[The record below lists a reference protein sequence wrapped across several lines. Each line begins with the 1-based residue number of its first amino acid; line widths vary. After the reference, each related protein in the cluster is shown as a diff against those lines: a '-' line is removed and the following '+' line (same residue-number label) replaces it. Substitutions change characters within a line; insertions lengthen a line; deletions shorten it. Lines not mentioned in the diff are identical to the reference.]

1 VLTQVKSVQHFDN
14 YVLIGA
20 AQPCLKSL
28 SLGKLSSMRNLFLFM
43 LLAATLL
50 SCKKEEKQA
59 EADEKTIVDYMKD
72 NGLTGTRTSSG
83 VYVVIDNPGTG
94 AACGST
100 STVKVGYTGSYTNH
114 IEFESTPSATF
125 GLNSVIKGW
134 QEGIPYFR
142 EGGSGKLIIPSAAA
156 YGTQGKGAIPGNTV
170 LIFDVTLIEVL

>member
-1 VLTQVKSVQHFDN
+1 
-14 YVLIGA
+14 
-20 AQPCLKSL
+20 
-28 SLGKLSSMRNLFLFM
+28 MRNLFFLM
-43 LLAATLL
+43 LITATLL

-100 STVKVGYTGSYTNH
+100 STVEVAYTGSFTNH
-114 IEFESTPSATF
+114 EEFDSSPSATF
-125 GLNSVIKGW
+125 SLNSVIKGW

-142 EGGSGKLIIPSAAA
+142 EGGSGKLLIPSAAG
-156 YGTQGKGAIPGNTV
+156 YGTQGKGSIPGNTV
-170 LIFDVTLIEVL
+170 LIFDVELTDVL